1 MKRFKR
7 IYIEITNIC
16 NLSCNFCPKTGRDLK
31 IMDEDSFTH
40 IVKAVKPYT
49 DHVYFHLMG
58 EPFLNPELGRFLEIS
73 NDNGLKVNITTN
85 GTLINS
91 VKDILTASPALRQVN
106 ISLSSFEANEKTEDL
121 NGYIDNVVDFITEAN
136 EKSNIIFSI
145 RLWNMDGDEL
155 KGSNK
160 SNADILNLLES
171 KLRLGYRLSER
182 LQEAHSVKLRENVYL
197 NMAEKF
203 HWPDINKDIADD
215 RVFCHGLRDHM
226 GILVD
231 GTVVP
236 CCLDSE
242 GNIPLGNIFKTS
254 LEDILESE
262 RANNLHD
269 GFSRRCAVEELC
281 KRCGYAKRYNSQRVK
296 PLQI

>member
-1 MKRFKR
+1 MKKFKR

-16 NLSCNFCPKTGRDLK
+16 NLSCNFCPKTARELK
-31 IMDEDSFTH
+31 FMEEDSFNH
-40 IVKAVKPYT
+40 IVKAIKPYT
-49 DHVYFHLMG
+49 DYIYFHLMG
-58 EPFLNPELGRFLEIS
+58 EPFLNPKLNRFLEIS

-91 VKDILTASPALRQVN
+91 VKDILIASPILRQVN
-106 ISLSSFEANEKTEDL
+106 ISLSSFEANEKAEDL
-121 NGYIDNVVDFITEAN
+121 NRYIDNIVNFIIEAN
-136 EKSNIIFSI
+136 EKSNIICSI

-155 KGSNK
+155 KGCNK
-160 SNADILNLLES
+160 ANADILNMLET
-171 KLRLGYRLSER
+171 KLRLSFSLSER
-182 LQEAHSVKLRENVYL
+182 LEGCHNIKLRDNLYL

-203 HWPDINKDIADD
+203 EWPDIDKVIAEEK
-215 RVFCHGLRDHM
+215 VFCYGLRDHL

-242 GNIPLGNIFKTS
+242 GNIFLGNIFETS
-254 LEDILESE
+254 LKDILASE
-262 RANNLHD
+262 RANNLYD

-281 KRCGYAKRYNSQRVK
+281 KRCGYVKRYN
-296 PLQI
+296 I